1 MVLKC
6 DSSYVSIFSNL
17 DLKLQL
23 SRAFW
28 GFPQS
33 CVAPQILSH
42 VSILSR
48 SRHLFR
54 FTQQP
59 LAQLQGVIQGH
70 RTRLETLVL
79 LDIHTAHTHTHT
91 PHSMNRQQE
100 RSLLS
105 LEWRRWVLMTP
116 YLSERR
122 SHNYPL
128 SDMDLSLVLIVC
140 PDAHLLREK
149 SARA

>member
-1 MVLKC
+1 MWQQLCKYFQQFRSQIAAVKSILRLPSVMRGPSNSVPC
-6 DSSYVSIFSNL
+6 LYPVSIPASFQVHSATSGAITGSYTRTQDTFRNTGP
-17 DLKLQL
+17 
-23 SRAFW
+23 AW
-28 GFPQS
+28 Y
-33 CVAPQILSH
+33 SH
-42 VSILSR
+42 
-48 SRHLFR
+48 
-54 FTQQP
+54 
-59 LAQLQGVIQGH
+59 G
-70 RTRLETLVL
+70 
-79 LDIHTAHTHTHT
+79 THTQP